1 MYTYIRLMLIMACCL
16 GLFSSQMVHANKM
29 YKWVDDKGNT
39 FFSDQVPPK
48 HSQYRRESLG
58 KQGRVVGVTERA
70 KTKSEEALDRLLT
83 ALKEAQEKVI
93 AQQMFHD
100 KALRI
105 TYNKLEDLQNTYDAT
120 LQELE
125 TEQKL
130 TISNLKRL
138 DNQLETQH
146 REAATHERNG
156 EKIPQQLLNEIK
168 ATEKES
174 QLTYVKISQHIE
186 KKNKVV
192 EQFNSDIA
200 RYKQLTQSAE
210 QKRMEKQKEEIKA
223 ANELGVYVC
232 NDDREC
238 EKAWKIAGDFI
249 TKHSTSSNSTEP
261 EIESGKL
268 IMGRTPDKDND
279 LSLAISKVDL
289 GDRKQKLFLD
299 IRCRDSSIG
308 VELCASKK
316 VQEIRV
322 AFLNKLILFSW
333 FDKLRKNGIDKV
345 LLSVLKDSS
354 RTESPLPFVLSLSKE
369 ACEGLIQRFPNG
381 VLQVNGS
388 VTAYLHPGR

>member
-1 MYTYIRLMLIMACCL
+1 MTTCIRLTTIFIACFI
-16 GLFSSQMVHANKM
+16 GLFASQVVYANKM

-39 FFSDQVPPK
+39 YFYDQVPPK
-48 HSQYRRESLG
+48 HSQLRRETLS
-58 KQGRVVGVTERA
+58 KQGRVVEITEKA
-70 KTKSEEALDRLLT
+70 KTRSEEALDHLLT

-93 AQQMFHD
+93 NRQMYHD
-100 KALRI
+100 KALRV
-105 TYNKLEDLQNTYDAT
+105 TYNKLEDLQNTYNAR

-125 TEQKL
+125 NEQKL

-146 REAATHERNG
+146 RQAATHERNG
-156 EKIPQQLLNEIK
+156 EKIPQALLNEIK

-174 QLTYVKISQHIE
+174 QLAYVKISQHIE
-186 KKNKVV
+186 KKNKVA

-232 NDDREC
+232 ETDAEC
-238 EKAWKIAGDFI
+238 DKAWKIAGDFI

-289 GDRKQKLFLD
+289 GDNKQKLFLD

-322 AFLNKLILFSW
+322 AFKRYLE
-333 FDKLRKNGIDKV
+333 
-345 LLSVLKDSS
+345 
-354 RTESPLPFVLSLSKE
+354 TSLAE
-369 ACEGLIQRFPNG
+369 
-381 VLQVNGS
+381 
-388 VTAYLHPGR
+388 

>member
-1 MYTYIRLMLIMACCL
+1 MYTYIRLTTIMACFL
-16 GLFSSQMVHANKM
+16 GLFAGQLVHAEKM

-48 HSQYRRESLG
+48 HTQYRREMLN
-58 KQGRVVGVTERA
+58 KQATVVGVTERA

-83 ALKEAQEKVI
+83 ALKEAQEKLI
-93 AQQMFHD
+93 AQQQYHD

-105 TYNKLEDLQNTYDAT
+105 TYNKLEDLQNTYDAK

-138 DNQLETQH
+138 DNQLETLQ
-146 REAATHERNG
+146 RQAATNERNG
-156 EKIPQQLLNEIK
+156 EKVPQKLVDEIK

-174 QLTYVKISQHIE
+174 QQAYVKISQHIE

-200 RYKQLTQSAE
+200 RYKQLTQTAE
-210 QKRMEKQKEEIKA
+210 QKRREQQKDELNA

-232 NDDREC
+232 DTEAKCD
-238 EKAWKIAGDFI
+238 KAWKIAGDFI
-249 TKHSTSSNSTEP
+249 SKHSTSSNSTEP
-261 EIESGKL
+261 EIESSRL

-279 LSLAISKVDL
+279 LSLAISKVDM

-308 VELCASKK
+308 IELCASKK
-316 VQEIRV
+316 VQDIRG
-322 AFLNKLILFSW
+322 AFRNYLE
-333 FDKLRKNGIDKV
+333 
-345 LLSVLKDSS
+345 
-354 RTESPLPFVLSLSKE
+354 TSLSD
-369 ACEGLIQRFPNG
+369 
-381 VLQVNGS
+381 
-388 VTAYLHPGR
+388 

>member
-1 MYTYIRLMLIMACCL
+1 MACFL
-16 GLFSSQMVHANKM
+16 GVFASQIAHANKM
-29 YKWVDDKGNT
+29 YKWVDEKGNT
-39 FFSDQVPPK
+39 YFSDQVPPE
-48 HSQYRRESLG
+48 HSQLRREKLS
-58 KQGRVVGVTERA
+58 KQGRVVEVTEKA
-70 KTKSEEALDRLLT
+70 KTRSEEALDRLLK

-105 TYNKLEDLQNTYDAT
+105 TYNKLEDLQNTYNSK

-130 TISNLKRL
+130 SISNLKRL
-138 DNQLETQH
+138 DNQLETLH
-146 REAATHERNG
+146 RTAATHERNG
-156 EKIPQQLLNEIK
+156 EKVPQQLIDEIK

-174 QLTYVKISQHIE
+174 QQAYVKISQHIE

-192 EQFNSDIA
+192 EEFNADIT
-200 RYKQLTQSAE
+200 RYKQLTQTAE
-210 QKRMEKQKEEIKA
+210 QNRLQKQKDEIKA

-232 NDDREC
+232 NSDREC

-249 TKHSTSSNSTEP
+249 SKHSTSSNSTAP

-268 IMGRTPDKDND
+268 IMGRAPDTDND

-308 VELCASKK
+308 VELCASQK
-316 VQEIRV
+316 VQDIRV
-322 AFLNKLILFSW
+322 AFRNYLETSLIP
-333 FDKLRKNGIDKV
+333 D
-345 LLSVLKDSS
+345 
-354 RTESPLPFVLSLSKE
+354 
-369 ACEGLIQRFPNG
+369 
-381 VLQVNGS
+381 
-388 VTAYLHPGR
+388 

>member
-1 MYTYIRLMLIMACCL
+1 MTMSIRPTTVIMACFL
-16 GLFSSQMVHANKM
+16 GLFSSQLVHANKM
-29 YKWVDDKGNT
+29 YKWVDEKGNT
-39 FFSDQVPPK
+39 YFSDQVPPK
-48 HSQYRRESLG
+48 HSQLRRETLS
-58 KQGRVVGVTERA
+58 KQGRVVAITDKA
-70 KTKSEEALDRLLT
+70 KTRSEEALDHLLA
-83 ALKEAQEKVI
+83 ALKQAQEKVI
-93 AQQMFHD
+93 NQQMYHD
-100 KALRI
+100 KALRV
-105 TYNKLEDLQNTYDAT
+105 TYNKLEDLQNSYNAK

-146 REAATHERNG
+146 RQAATHERNG
-156 EKIPQQLLNEIK
+156 EKIPQQLLNDIK

-192 EQFNSDIA
+192 EQFNSDIT

-210 QKRMEKQKEEIKA
+210 QQRMAKQKEEIRA

-232 NDDREC
+232 ETDEEC

-249 TKHSTSSNSTEP
+249 SKHSTSSNSTQP
-261 EIESGKL
+261 EIDSSKL
-268 IMGRTPDKDND
+268 IMGRTPDTDND
-279 LSLAISKVDL
+279 LSLAISKIDL

-316 VQEIRV
+316 VQDIRV
-322 AFLNKLILFSW
+322 AFKRYLE
-333 FDKLRKNGIDKV
+333 
-345 LLSVLKDSS
+345 
-354 RTESPLPFVLSLSKE
+354 TSL
-369 ACEGLIQRFPNG
+369 AD
-381 VLQVNGS
+381 
-388 VTAYLHPGR
+388 

>member
-1 MYTYIRLMLIMACCL
+1 MTTRIRFIAMACFFGC
-16 GLFSSQMVHANKM
+16 FFSQMAHANKM

-39 FFSDQVPPK
+39 YFSDQVPPK
-48 HSQYRRESLG
+48 YSQYRRESLS
-58 KQGRVVGVTERA
+58 KHGRVVGVTDRE
-70 KTKSEEALDRLLT
+70 KTKPEEALDRLLT
-83 ALKEAQEKVI
+83 ALKVAQEKVI
-93 AQQMFHD
+93 TQQLYHD
-100 KALRI
+100 KALRV
-105 TYNKLEDLQNTYDAT
+105 TYSKLEDLQNTYDAK

-138 DNQLETQH
+138 DNQLETLQ
-146 REAATHERNG
+146 RQAATNERNG
-156 EKIPQQLLNEIK
+156 EKVPQKLVDEIK

-192 EQFNSDIA
+192 EQFNADIA

-210 QKRMEKQKEEIKA
+210 QRIRDKQKEEIKA
-223 ANELGVYVC
+223 ANQLGVFVC
-232 NDDREC
+232 ENEREC

-249 TKHSTSSNSTEP
+249 SKHSTSSNSTTP

-268 IMGRTPDKDND
+268 IMGRTPDTDHD

-308 VELCASKK
+308 IELCASKK
-316 VQEIRV
+316 VQDIRV
-322 AFLNKLILFSW
+322 AF
-333 FDKLRKNGIDKV
+333 KNY
-345 LLSVLKDSS
+345 LE
-354 RTESPLPFVLSLSKE
+354 TSL
-369 ACEGLIQRFPNG
+369 AD
-381 VLQVNGS
+381 
-388 VTAYLHPGR
+388 

>member
-1 MYTYIRLMLIMACCL
+1 MRAKLIIVACFIC
-16 GLFSSQMVHANKM
+16 LFSGKFAYANKM

-39 FFSDQVPPK
+39 YFSDQVPPA
-48 HSQYRRESLG
+48 HSQFRREALS
-58 KQGRVVGVTERA
+58 KQARVVEVTDRA
-70 KTKSEEALDRLLT
+70 KTKSEEALDRLLK

-93 AQQMFHD
+93 AQQMYHD

-105 TYNKLEDLQNTYDAT
+105 TYSKLEDLQNTFKAK
-120 LQELE
+120 LQEME

-138 DNQLETQH
+138 DNQLETLNRQ
-146 REAATHERNG
+146 AAIHERNG
-156 EKIPQQLLNEIK
+156 EPIPQKLLEEIK
-168 ATEKES
+168 STEKES
-174 QLTYVKISQHIE
+174 QQTYVKISQHIE

-192 EQFNSDIA
+192 EEFNADIA

-210 QKRMEKQKEEIKA
+210 EKRMEKMKEEAKA
-223 ANELGVYVC
+223 ANQLGVYTC
-232 NDDREC
+232 ESDREC

-249 TKHSTSSNSTEP
+249 TKHSTSSNSTQP

-268 IMGRTPDKDND
+268 IMGRTPDTDND

-316 VQEIRV
+316 VQDIRI
-322 AFLNKLILFSW
+322 AFRNYLE
-333 FDKLRKNGIDKV
+333 
-345 LLSVLKDSS
+345 
-354 RTESPLPFVLSLSKE
+354 TSLAE
-369 ACEGLIQRFPNG
+369 
-381 VLQVNGS
+381 
-388 VTAYLHPGR
+388 